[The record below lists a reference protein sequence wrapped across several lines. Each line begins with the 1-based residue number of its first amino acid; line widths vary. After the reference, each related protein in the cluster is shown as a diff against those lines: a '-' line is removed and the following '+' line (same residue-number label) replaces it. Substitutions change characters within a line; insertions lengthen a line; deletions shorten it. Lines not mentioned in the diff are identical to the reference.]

1 MKTQYKVINRKNRRE
16 YILNAKEVTKFFK
29 HQNIRDYAISV
40 IKTRKQIINNII
52 AFLIVSIAAIGLL
65 MLGAMMDKL

>member
-1 MKTQYKVINRKNRRE
+1 MKTQYKVINRQNRKE

-40 IKTRKQIINNII
+40 IKTKKQIINNII
-52 AFLIVSIAAIGLL
+52 AFLIVAICSIGLL
-65 MLGAMMDKL
+65 MLGSLMDKL